1 MAILSTT
8 PSRMTNQILSMPA
21 LKREPFLHLKP
32 ASDLQNDALG
42 AAAVSLKEH
51 AGFEQYFASVA
62 SVPLRTAPS
71 GLSRC
76 FGVPPLLVF

>member
-1 MAILSTT
+1 MMCKIRLGTMES
-8 PSRMTNQILSMPA
+8 SGVYMPA
-21 LKREPFLHLKP
+21 LKRGPFLHLKP